1 MHILVCVDIYST
13 GNDQAH
19 ASGTRAAQVRLVL
32 IDSVAFPF
40 RMHRV
45 EWRQQIVLLHELA
58 AAARRIAARG
68 IAVVATNQVTGY
80 SANAFDDLQPALG
93 ARRPCAEFFCVL
105 PQLPCNVDPLRIWY
119 RVTCTAEAAPRAL
132 CLCR

>member
-93 ARRPCAEFFCVL
+93 ARCPCATL
-105 PQLPCNVDPLRIWY
+105 LLLMPQLPRSIDSLRICN
-119 RVTCTAEAAPRAL
+119 RVTCTAEGALRAV
-132 CLCR
+132 CLSR